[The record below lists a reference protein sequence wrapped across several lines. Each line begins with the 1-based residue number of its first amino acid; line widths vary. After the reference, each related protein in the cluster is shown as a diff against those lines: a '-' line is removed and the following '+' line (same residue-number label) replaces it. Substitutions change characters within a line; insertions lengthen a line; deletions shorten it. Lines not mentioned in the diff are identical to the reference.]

1 MRKILTILLLVC
13 LLTGCGEGT
22 RHQLTKNVDNGS
34 INVDVTNYQDKI
46 IEYDIYLISNLKNAE
61 LKSLT
66 AQDIEEYTD
75 NLLDSIKYKGVKV
88 TSEYQENKKRVIYHF
103 SVNVNDLNKINYEKF
118 GLNKNLSAKKLLVNL
133 KKDDFTN
140 KKV

>member
-22 RHQLTKNVDNGS
+22 RHQLTKDVDNGS

-46 IEYDIYLISNLKNAE
+46 IEYDIYLISNLKNAD

>member
-22 RHQLTKNVDNGS
+22 RHQLTKDVDNGS
-34 INVDVTNYQDKI
+34 INVDITNYQDKI
-46 IEYDIYLISNLKNAE
+46 IEYDIYLISNLKNVD

-75 NLLDSIKYKGVKV
+75 NLLDNIKYKGVRV
-88 TSEYQENKKRVIYHF
+88 SSEYQEDKKRVIYHF
-103 SVNVNDLNKINYEKF
+103 SVNVNDLNKANYEKF
-118 GLNKNLSAKKLLVNL
+118 GLNKNLSAKTLLINL